1 MYTTDDLLGYS
12 DTDSDRDSFDA
23 NGPGYDSDTTYEEYY
38 ERALC
43 IPLEIMAERNHMVFG
58 FMKVLYDKGKEL
70 GYWQLADK
78 VLHEKLD
85 QAVDEVYDPEVYDPE
100 ESDKI
105 AEITGMMNKNRQYVD
120 LYEGHEPYVSGFIRR
135 YGRDNDIGQ
144 ECIAQ
149 VLFHQYYG
157 GDSFIA
163 QENEFQYFGVEI
175 LDPAIEDTMG

>member
-1 MYTTDDLLGYS
+1 MYTIGDSIGYA
-12 DTDSDRDSFDA
+12 DTDSDIYSFDA
-23 NGPGYDSDTTYEEYY
+23 NDPSYDLNTTYEEYY
-38 ERALC
+38 ENAMR

-58 FMKVLYDKGKEL
+58 FMKVLYNKGKEL

-78 VLHEKLD
+78 VLCDKLD
-85 QAVDEVYDPEVYDPE
+85 QTVGEVYDRE
-100 ESDKI
+100 EIDEF
-105 AEITGMMNKNRQYVD
+105 AEMLKQNRIYMD
-120 LYEGHEPYVSGFIRR
+120 RYEGCEPYVSGFIRR